1 LQTIV
6 EDMDAKGNVH
16 RIIVPTPLPL
26 GSTNVYLIDE
36 KPITLIDTGPDTETT
51 LGDLKAG
58 LNDID
63 LDFKDIERIVLTH
76 GHVDHCGLVNELSK
90 VSNPEVMAHEQDKD
104 MIEDFGAAS
113 KERFEECEEA
123 LKCTGVPEQTLQVLR
138 EFMEFL
144 ESLTHPCEVTRT
156 LKDGDKIEFEK
167 NEMGVIYTPGH
178 SSGSAC
184 YKYGDVVFSGDAL
197 LIENSPCS
205 VYGGADKRSMGLDDF
220 LDSMKKISEQGPKMV
235 FPGHGEPFE
244 DTDEHV
250 RAMQIA
256 YEARRDTITGY
267 LEDEE
272 LTAFE
277 LMIRLFG
284 NMSIEQVLMG
294 LGEILGHLEI
304 LEDKKMVKTEERD
317 GLVYY
322 SI

>member
-1 LQTIV
+1 
-6 EDMDAKGNVH
+6 MDAEGNVH

-26 GSTNVYLIDE
+26 GSTNVYVIDE

-76 GHVDHCGLVNELSK
+76 GHVDHCGLVYELSK
-90 VSNPEVMAHEQDKD
+90 ISKPEVLAHEQDKD

-123 LKCTGVPEQTLQVLR
+123 LERTGVPAQTLQVLR

-167 NEMGVIYTPGH
+167 NTMEVIYTPGH
-178 SSGSAC
+178 SSGSSC
-184 YKYGDVVFSGDAL
+184 FKYGDVVFSGDAL

-220 LDSMKKISEQGPKMV
+220 LDSMMKISEHGPRMV
-235 FPGHGEPFE
+235 FPGHGEPFDNPE
-244 DTDEHV
+244 EHV
-250 RAMQIA
+250 NAMQTA
-256 YEARRDTITGY
+256 YEAMRDTITGY
-267 LEDEE
+267 LENEE

-294 LGEILGHLEI
+294 LGETLGHLEI
-304 LEDKKMVKTEERD
+304 MVKEKAVKTEEKD
-317 GLVYY
+317 GLIYY
-322 SI
+322 RM

>member
-1 LQTIV
+1 
-6 EDMDAKGNVH
+6 MDAEGNVH
-16 RIIVPTPLPL
+16 RIVVPTPLPL
-26 GSTNVYLIDE
+26 GSTNVYLLDD
-36 KPITLIDTGPDTETT
+36 KPITLIDTGPDTDTT
-51 LGDLKAG
+51 LMDLKAG
-58 LNDID
+58 LGDID
-63 LDFKDIERIVLTH
+63 IGFKDIERIVLTH
-76 GHVDHCGLVNELSK
+76 GHVDHCGLVYELSK
-90 VSNPEVMAHEQDKD
+90 ISDPEILAHEQDKD

-113 KERFEECEEA
+113 GERFEQCEEA
-123 LKCTGVPEQTLQVLR
+123 LGCTGVPSQTLQVLR

-144 ESLTHPCEVTRT
+144 ESLTHTCTVTRA
-156 LKDGDKIEFEK
+156 LKDGDNIDFE
-167 NEMGVIYTPGH
+167 NDQMDVIYTPGH

-184 YKYGDVVFSGDAL
+184 YKYGDVIFSGDSL

-220 LDSMKKISEQGPKMV
+220 LDSMKKISEHGPKMV
-235 FPGHGEPFE
+235 LPGHGEPFVDIE
-244 DTDEHV
+244 GHV
-250 RAMQIA
+250 KAMQDA

-267 LEDEE
+267 LEGEG

-277 LMIRLFG
+277 LMNRVFG

-304 LEDKKMVKTEERD
+304 LEEKKAVKTEERD